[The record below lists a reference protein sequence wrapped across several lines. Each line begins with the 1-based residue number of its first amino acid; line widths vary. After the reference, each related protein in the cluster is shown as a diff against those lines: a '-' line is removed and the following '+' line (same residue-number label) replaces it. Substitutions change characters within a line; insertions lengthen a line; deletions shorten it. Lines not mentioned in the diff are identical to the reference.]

1 MYEVEQALPFTYN
14 IFCIPLKIMIK
25 KKKMFLTMHKNI
37 CGATAPKHKGSL
49 IHLNTDSYC
58 PSYVN
63 KTQQCDGTSMVS
75 NIIGIITSF
84 FFLLQVDLLK
94 QAQGSAVLTV
104 IKEKEAHRL

>member
-1 MYEVEQALPFTYN
+1 MLIQAEPFAYHN
-14 IFCIPLKIMIK
+14 IFCIPLKIMI

-63 KTQQCDGTSMVS
+63 KTQHC
-75 NIIGIITSF
+75 
-84 FFLLQVDLLK
+84 
-94 QAQGSAVLTV
+94 
-104 IKEKEAHRL
+104 